1 MKTVERISAEGFD
14 YLLAAAGGSVVDGTK
29 FIAAAVNFEGAE
41 AWGILAKQGK
51 IESALSLGCIL
62 TLPATGF
69 ETNSGA
75 VVTRGKG
82 KLAFANPLVLP
93 QFAVLTHK
101 LRKAFFSA
109 MKTPVS
115 LTAIDL
121 TKADINTAMASLEA
135 HGMTKL
141 GENGSIDLARSRQIL
156 ETAFT

>member
-1 MKTVERISAEGFD
+1 LI
-14 YLLAAAGGSVVDGTK
+14 
-29 FIAAAVNFEGAE
+29 
-41 AWGILAKQGK
+41 
-51 IESALSLGCIL
+51 
-62 TLPATGF
+62 LPATGF

-82 KLAFANPLVLP
+82 KLAFANPLILP

-135 HGMTKL
+135 HGRTKL

-156 ETAFT
+156 ETAFA